1 MASNVDQSEI
11 ARTEHRGR
19 LITLYQFGV
28 TLGFCLAF
36 WIGYAAF
43 ELPRHLSWQ
52 IPLGVQI
59 GPAAIM
65 LLGLRW
71 CIPESPRWLIYRG
84 RKEEADVILTSLRMK
99 GYHNDKE
106 KYLHHQQQ
114 LQQRQEQQHQ
124 QQFKQCTGV
133 SSTTLSSLSTPIK
146 INQPSIPPPI
156 MTVHDDRVCMKT
168 STTDETL
175 LSPFSTVASKLSSE
189 IDSAKDNRYSYGNPD
204 TLEMEYLGIIQDVT
218 FERECSSR
226 SYAALL
232 TKGTDNYRKRILLG
246 MGLHIMTQFTG
257 INALL

>member
-1 MASNVDQSEI
+1 
-11 ARTEHRGR
+11 
-19 LITLYQFGV
+19 
-28 TLGFCLAF
+28 LAF

-43 ELPRHLSWQ
+43 EFPRHLSWQ

-84 RKEEADVILTSLRMK
+84 RKQEADVILTSLRMK

-114 LQQRQEQQHQ
+114 LQQQ
-124 QQFKQCTGV
+124 QQQKQQDQQQQQQLEQCTGT
-133 SSTTLSSLSTPIK
+133 SSTTLSPLSTPPK
-146 INQPSIPPPI
+146 LNQPSI
-156 MTVHDDRVCMKT
+156 TTFHVDRRCI
-168 STTDETL
+168 TDETL
-175 LSPFSTVASKLSSE
+175 LSPFSTVASNLSTE
-189 IDSAKDNRYSYGNPD
+189 TDSFKDNHYSYGDPD

-218 FERECSSR
+218 FERACSSR
-226 SYAALL
+226 SYSALL
-232 TKGTDNYRKRILLG
+232 TKGMDNYRKRILLG

-257 INALL
+257 INALLLVLHRKKS